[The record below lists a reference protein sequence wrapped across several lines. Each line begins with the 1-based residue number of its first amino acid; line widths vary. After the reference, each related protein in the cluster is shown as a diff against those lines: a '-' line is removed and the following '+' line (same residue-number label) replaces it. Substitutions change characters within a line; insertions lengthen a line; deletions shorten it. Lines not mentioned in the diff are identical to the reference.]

1 MAHAPTQPDL
11 AIIIVNWNTRQLLLD
26 CLAAIPAATP
36 GITAEIWVVDNGS
49 TDGSV
54 TAVQSYHPEVRI
66 IANRDNK
73 GFAAANNQAIRASD
87 SRHVLLLNSD
97 TVARPGSLT
106 ALARFLDAHP
116 EVGMVGS
123 RLLNPDGSLQPSW
136 AMFPSIF
143 TELVGKKLRL
153 RWRYPTRDGS
163 RAYSTDWV
171 DGAVLMI
178 RRSILPQVGLMD
190 EHYFMYSEEVD
201 WCYRTR
207 RAGYQICYLP
217 DAEVVHLGGQSSKQA
232 ATRMKYELYR
242 SKLRF
247 FNKHYGRPVATLF
260 GLGLQMIFL
269 GKATIGGAVLAVTA
283 ARHPVGRAFARDGG
297 LLLAAL
303 GSQVWNLP
311 RGEQP

>member
-1 MAHAPTQPDL
+1 MTHTSMPPDL

-26 CLAAIPAATP
+26 CLAALPAATT
-36 GITAEIWVVDNGS
+36 GISAETWVVDNGS
-49 TDGSV
+49 SDGSV
-54 TAVQSYHPEVRI
+54 AAVQAHYPEVRI
-66 IANRDNK
+66 IANRENR
-73 GFAAANNQAIRASD
+73 GFATANNQAIRASD

-97 TVARPGSLT
+97 TVARPGSLA
-106 ALARFLDAHP
+106 ALVRFLDAHP
-116 EVGMVGS
+116 EVGIAGAC
-123 RLLNPDGSLQPSW
+123 LLNPDGSLQPSW

-153 RWRYPTRDGS
+153 RWRYPTRDGT

-178 RRSILPQVGLMD
+178 RRSILPRVGLMD
-190 EHYFMYSEEVD
+190 EHYFMYTEEVD

-207 RAGYQICYLP
+207 RAGYRVCYLL

-247 FNKHYGRPVATLF
+247 FNKHYGRTMATML

-269 GKATIGGAVLAVTA
+269 GKATIGGAILVATA
-283 ARHPVGRAFARDGG
+283 ARHPAGRAFARDGG

-303 GSQVWNLP
+303 GRQTW
-311 RGEQP
+311 

>member
-1 MAHAPTQPDL
+1 
-11 AIIIVNWNTRQLLLD
+11 
-26 CLAAIPAATP
+26 
-36 GITAEIWVVDNGS
+36 VVDNGS
-49 TDGSV
+49 SDGSV
-54 TAVQSYHPEVRI
+54 AAVQAHYPEVRI
-66 IANRDNK
+66 IANRENR

-97 TVARPGSLT
+97 TVARPGSLA
-106 ALARFLDAHP
+106 ALVRFLDAHP
-116 EVGMVGS
+116 EVGIVGS

-153 RWRYPTRDGS
+153 RRRYPTRNGA

-190 EHYFMYSEEVD
+190 EHYFMYTEEVD

-207 RAGYQICYLP
+207 RSGYRVCYLP

-247 FNKHYGRPVATLF
+247 FNKHYGRLVATML
-260 GLGLQMIFL
+260 GLGLQLIFL
-269 GKATIGGAVLAVTA
+269 GKATIGGAILVATA
-283 ARHPVGRAFARDGG
+283 ARHPAGRTFARDGG

-303 GSQVWNLP
+303 GRQTWHLP
-311 RGEQP
+311 IGEHP